1 MRGLAAGAHIL
12 KGRPHVLQA
21 VAKGIVEFCQGA
33 TLHHGPGHHRIE
45 GQAPQQGMAV
55 FGAFRGDGIGLV
67 HIEISL
73 VDDDGQRDAEMPA
86 QIGHAAEIVAA

>member
-1 MRGLAAGAHIL
+1 
-12 KGRPHVLQA
+12 
-21 VAKGIVEFCQGA
+21 
-33 TLHHGPGHHRIE
+33 
-45 GQAPQQGMAV
+45 MAV

-86 QIGHAAEIVAA
+86 QIGHAAEIVAT